1 MLSVERTTLIVD
13 QIVSRLGL
21 QTAIVHDHVMTMS
34 QPADPTSLDPH
45 NPLRTWGL
53 WAVAC
58 GAIALILVFIHMT
71 QPFAEPAPSVGTQV
85 GEIAGDMTRSAW
97 RSFLG
102 LEPEVV
108 VPEPKP
114 FTDYL
119 GFIAPGLGVIAVV
132 LGMISAIRRENWH
145 YAVYGT
151 GLGASAVIFFYFW
164 WVAVLFC
171 GVLLLIAIIENLGSI
186 FTFGLWD

>member
-1 MLSVERTTLIVD
+1 
-13 QIVSRLGL
+13 
-21 QTAIVHDHVMTMS
+21 MTQQS
-34 QPADPTSLDPH
+34 DAAPVDPH

-53 WAVAC
+53 WAVVL
-58 GAIALILVFIHMT
+58 GAISLVLVFIHIT

-102 LEPEVV
+102 LEPEVAV
-108 VPEPKP
+108 VEPEPMA

-119 GFIAPGLGVIAVV
+119 GFIAPGLGVVAIV
-132 LGMISAIRRENWH
+132 LAMISGLMRENWH
-145 YAVYGT
+145 YVVYGT
-151 GLGASAVIFFYFW
+151 GLGASAVLFYYFW
-164 WVAVLFC
+164 WIALLFC